1 MTDDTDPTVEG
12 GAARSGA
19 GGGSGAPD
27 IELLGEYLDRGMTPA
42 DPAIDESPESQR
54 VLRSLRQVRSL
65 AAPLLEADAAAVT
78 ALDQNWIRG
87 IMENIGREAKAG
99 RDIPF
104 AAADESS
111 KLMITEGTVR
121 GLVRDAGD
129 ATPGILVGRVILD
142 GDVTRVGAPIA
153 VRVTVSTGL
162 GRPMAET
169 TEQFRRN
176 VHAALRRHTDLVL
189 TSIDVVVDDLHE
201 DLGGAGAGKAGAG
214 KTTDAPGAVPLDAA
228 DAPDTASPGEPTPGA
243 ARRDAPAPDATSPDA
258 PDDGGSR

>member
-1 MTDDTDPTVEG
+1 MTDDTDPTIEG
-12 GAARSGA
+12 GAAQSGA
-19 GGGSGAPD
+19 GSGSVAPD

-111 KLMITEGTVR
+111 KLVITEGTVR

-153 VRVTVSTGL
+153 VRVTVSAGL

-169 TEQFRRN
+169 TDQFRRN

-201 DLGGAGAGKAGAG
+201 DVGGASAGER
-214 KTTDAPGAVPLDAA
+214 A
-228 DAPDTASPGEPTPGA
+228 DAPDAVSP
-243 ARRDAPAPDATSPDA
+243 DAPDATSPDA